1 MILLEESLYSFLTN
15 SVDVSAIIGDR
26 MYGMVRPEKDPTPSI
41 VYSRA
46 TTLRTQTLC
55 KTDSKVRAT
64 MTVDSIAKTY
74 LGVKRLARAVG
85 KALSDFTGDM
95 YGTRVSTVILE
106 SEIDLDDPDPGL
118 YRVSQTYLIW
128 FVEE

>member
-1 MILLEESLYSFLTN
+1 MILLEESLKSFLTGDA
-15 SVDVSAIIGDR
+15 DVGALIANR
-26 MYGMVRPEKDPTPSI
+26 MYGMIRPENDPTPSI

-46 TTLRTQTLC
+46 TTLRSQTMC
-55 KTDSKVRAT
+55 KTDPKVRAT
-64 MTVDSIAKTY
+64 MTVDCLAKTY
-74 LGVKRLARAVG
+74 LGAKKLARATG
-85 KALSDFTGDM
+85 KALIDFAGDM